1 MSLVNRKI
9 LVIVEGARKELKLIN
24 RLKELFLPQEITIT
38 SYGTSLYQLYDKLEE
53 YCEFNFEDLDVLLAL
68 KSHENDEK
76 KKAIFD
82 EKYTDVL
89 LIFDFD
95 PQDNGFDVAKITKLM
110 NYFNDST
117 ENGKLY
123 INYPMVESFY
133 HLKKVK
139 EIQVDE
145 SFVNSKFNL
154 KELQDHL
161 YKSRAVS
168 EGTDLDIA
176 RMPKNMVENIMCQQA
191 CKANYVLE
199 EIYEVLDDYSQEKM
213 LMILDKQNNLL
224 IETREAYVLNT
235 CSFFVLEFY
244 PSNVDFLNN
253 ITNNQ
258 GDLL

>member
-1 MSLVNRKI
+1 MNRKI
-9 LVIVEGARKELKLIN
+9 LVIVEGERKEIRIIS
-24 RLKELFLPQEITIT
+24 RLKELFLPQNISIA
-38 SYGTSLYQLYDKLEE
+38 SYGTSLYQLYDYLEE
-53 YCEFNFEDLDVLLAL
+53 YCDFNFEDLDVLLAL
-68 KSHENDEK
+68 KAHETDEN

-95 PQDNGFDVAKITKLM
+95 PQDDKFDITKISKLM
-110 NYFNDST
+110 SYFNDST

-133 HLKKVK
+133 HLSNIR

-145 SFVNSKFNL
+145 YFIDSKFTVKEL
-154 KELQDHL
+154 KEHK

-168 EGTDLDIA
+168 EGTDLDIG
-176 RMPKNMVENIMCQQA
+176 RMSKEMIENIMYQQS
-191 CKANYVLE
+191 CKANYILE
-199 EIYEVLDDYSQEKM
+199 ENYEILDDYGQEKM
-213 LMILDKQNNLL
+213 IMILDKQNNLL
-224 IETREAYVLNT
+224 NETGEAYVLNT

>member
-9 LVIVEGARKELKLIN
+9 LVIVEGERKEIRLIS
-24 RLKELFLPQEITIT
+24 RLKELFLPQNISIA
-38 SYGTSLYQLYDKLEE
+38 SYGTSLYQLYDYLEE
-53 YCEFNFEDLDVLLAL
+53 YCDFNFEDLDVLLAL
-68 KSHENDEK
+68 KAHETDEN

-95 PQDNGFDVAKITKLM
+95 PQDDKFDITKISKLM
-110 NYFNDST
+110 SYFNDST

-123 INYPMVESFY
+123 INYQMVESFY
-133 HLKKVK
+133 HLSNIR

-145 SFVNSKFNL
+145 YFIDSKFTVKEL
-154 KELQDHL
+154 KEHK

-168 EGTDLDIA
+168 EGTDLDIG
-176 RMPKNMVENIMCQQA
+176 RMSKEMIENIMYQQS
-191 CKANYVLE
+191 CKANYILE
-199 EIYEVLDDYSQEKM
+199 ENYEILDDYGQEKM
-213 LMILDKQNNLL
+213 IMILDKQNNLL
-224 IETREAYVLNT
+224 NETGEAYVLNT

-244 PSNVDFLNN
+244 PANVDFLNN

>member
-1 MSLVNRKI
+1 M
-9 LVIVEGARKELKLIN
+9 EGERKEIRLIS
-24 RLKELFLPQEITIT
+24 RLKELFLPQNISIA
-38 SYGTSLYQLYDKLEE
+38 SYGTSLYQLYDYLEE
-53 YCEFNFEDLDVLLAL
+53 YCDFNFEDLDVLLAL
-68 KSHENDEK
+68 KAHETDEN

-95 PQDNGFDVAKITKLM
+95 PQDDKFDITKISKLM
-110 NYFNDST
+110 SYFNDST

-133 HLKKVK
+133 HLSNIR

-145 SFVNSKFNL
+145 YFIDSKFTVKEL
-154 KELQDHL
+154 KEHK

-168 EGTDLDIA
+168 EGTDLDIG
-176 RMPKNMVENIMCQQA
+176 RMSKEMIENIMYQQS
-191 CKANYVLE
+191 CKANYILE
-199 EIYEVLDDYSQEKM
+199 ENYEILDDYGQEKM
-213 LMILDKQNNLL
+213 IMILDKQNNLL
-224 IETREAYVLNT
+224 NETGEAYVLNT

>member
-1 MSLVNRKI
+1 M
-9 LVIVEGARKELKLIN
+9 EGERKEIRLIS
-24 RLKELFLPQEITIT
+24 RLKELFLPQNISIA
-38 SYGTSLYQLYDKLEE
+38 SYGTSLYQLYDYLEE
-53 YCEFNFEDLDVLLAL
+53 YCDFNFEDLDVLLAL
-68 KSHENDEK
+68 KAHETDEN

-95 PQDNGFDVAKITKLM
+95 PQDDKFDITKISKLM
-110 NYFNDST
+110 SYFNDST

-133 HLKKVK
+133 HLSNIR

-145 SFVNSKFNL
+145 YFIDSKFTVKEL
-154 KELQDHL
+154 KEHK

-168 EGTDLDIA
+168 EGTDLDIG
-176 RMPKNMVENIMCQQA
+176 RMSKEMIENIMYQQS
-191 CKANYVLE
+191 CKANYILE
-199 EIYEVLDDYSQEKM
+199 ENYEILDDYGQEKM
-213 LMILDKQNNLL
+213 IMILDKQNNLL
-224 IETREAYVLNT
+224 NETGEAYVLNT

-244 PSNVDFLNN
+244 PANVDFLNN

>member
-1 MSLVNRKI
+1 MNRKI
-9 LVIVEGARKELKLIN
+9 LVIVEGERKEIRLIS
-24 RLKELFLPQEITIT
+24 RLKELFLPQNISIA
-38 SYGTSLYQLYDKLEE
+38 SYGTSLYQLYDYLEE
-53 YCEFNFEDLDVLLAL
+53 YCDFNFEDLDVLLAL
-68 KSHENDEK
+68 KAHETDEN

-95 PQDNGFDVAKITKLM
+95 PQDDKFDITKISKLM
-110 NYFNDST
+110 SYFNDST

-133 HLKKVK
+133 HLSNIR

-145 SFVNSKFNL
+145 YFIDSKFTVKEL
-154 KELQDHL
+154 KEHK

-168 EGTDLDIA
+168 EGTDLDIG
-176 RMPKNMVENIMCQQA
+176 RMSKEMIENIMYQQS
-191 CKANYVLE
+191 CKANYILE
-199 EIYEVLDDYSQEKM
+199 ENYEILDDYGQEKM
-213 LMILDKQNNLL
+213 IMILDKQNNLL
-224 IETREAYVLNT
+224 NETGEAYVLNT